1 MKLDT
6 WEGLTLLVARL
17 SLAPFLHYS
26 SPLKRAIDNL
36 DNLSERLL
44 TFTFRASRGDLKWPY
59 CTGWTMAQYA
69 GPSYETPPSFLA
81 LCGTDYY
88 RIGHAYS

>member
-17 SLAPFLHYS
+17 GLAPFLHYS

-36 DNLSERLL
+36 DNLSERPS
-44 TFTFRASRGDLKWPY
+44 SRGDLKWPY